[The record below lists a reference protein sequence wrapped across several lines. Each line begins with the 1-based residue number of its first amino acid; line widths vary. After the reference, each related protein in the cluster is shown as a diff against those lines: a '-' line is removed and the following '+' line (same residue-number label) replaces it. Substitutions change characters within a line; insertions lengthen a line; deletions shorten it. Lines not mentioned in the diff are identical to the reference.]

1 MKWPSAPTSSNVK
14 SLLLFHCRD
23 IMRFLGGGYIL
34 LCLVI
39 GIQTQTFTFNLDM
52 SINAFDD
59 QYEGCTDQM
68 EEEVITKL
76 LNEEKKDIEFGRTW
90 DMATSRWRTMRLSV
104 PQGFKD
110 EYGIAIMAYTNYDS
124 KVFSDFNTAVRNFKP
139 YTFKYHSL
147 HFFLTRG
154 VRLLRSSCWWKPW
167 EVYRGLSGVNFYPPT
182 IGENIRFGQFSSSST
197 NKTIAENFGKDTFFT
212 ISSCFG
218 VDVKKFSY
226 KPKQEEILIPVD
238 EILQV
243 TNYTKEENNQRYILK
258 TTKKRCHYYNC
269 EYLQRGGP
277 SSSCVESEG
286 MRILSSPVVISLV
299 LCILASSPS

>member
-1 MKWPSAPTSSNVK
+1 M
-14 SLLLFHCRD
+14 
-23 IMRFLGGGYIL
+23 MFLGGGYIL
-34 LCLVI
+34 LCLVVS
-39 GIQTQTFTFNLDM
+39 IQTQTFILDM
-52 SINAFDD
+52 SVDAFDD
-59 QYEGCTDQM
+59 QYEGCTDEM

-76 LNEEKKDIEFGRTW
+76 LNEEKKDKEFGVTW
-90 DMATSRWRTMRLSV
+90 DNATSRWRTMRLSV
-104 PQGFKD
+104 PRGFKD
-110 EYGIAIMAYTNYDS
+110 EYGIAIMAYTNNDS
-124 KVFSDFNTAVRNFKP
+124 KVFSNFNRAVRDFNP
-139 YTFKYHSL
+139 STFKYHSL

-167 EVYRGLSGVNFYPPT
+167 EVYRGLRGVHFNQPT

-197 NKTIAENFGKDTFFT
+197 NKRVAENFGKDTFFT

-243 TNYTKEENNQRYILK
+243 TNYTKEGNNQRYILK
-258 TTKKRCHYYNC
+258 TTKKRCHHYNC
-269 EYLQRGGP
+269 EYLQKWGR

-286 MRILSSPVVISLV
+286 MRILSSPVVISLL